1 MREKHIYGKDL
12 KIHHGCECLKKEY
25 KGYVE
30 NQKFKK
36 KKRIRGKLLFS
47 MYIEGALLG
56 YGTDRWKASA
66 TRAASLSLAGP

>member
-12 KIHHGCECLKKEY
+12 KIHHGRECRKKEY

-36 KKRIRGKLLFS
+36 KKKKNKVKIVVF
-47 MYIEGALLG
+47 YVH
-56 YGTDRWKASA
+56 
-66 TRAASLSLAGP
+66 